1 METRPCHSPQ
11 GALASLVETLVERR
25 RFLKVGLAGF
35 LAASVPLLSARDVQ
49 AAANYG
55 QWKISMHHARTGES
69 FSGVYRV
76 GDQYLPEAFERMNYL
91 LRDFRSDEAFP
102 MDPHVIDILSVVQ
115 ARTRTGRPMEVL
127 SGYRCP
133 KTNAMLR
140 HETRGVAKKS
150 LHMFGQAIDF
160 RMPGF
165 NTGRLRNLAQNL
177 KAGGVGYYP
186 RSNFVHVDTGALR
199 HW

>member
-1 METRPCHSPQ
+1 MDAQPSSLRMSALEAMIETP
-11 GALASLVETLVERR
+11 VERR

-35 LAASVPLLSARDVQ
+35 LAASVPLIGMREAQ
-49 AAANYG
+49 AADGYG
-55 QWKISMHHARTGES
+55 RWKVSMHHARTGES
-69 FSGVYRV
+69 FNGVYRV
-76 GDQYLPEAFERMNYL
+76 GDQYLPEAFERINYL

-102 MDPHVIDILSVVQ
+102 MDPHVIDILSAVQ
-115 ARTRTGRPMEVL
+115 ARTRSGRPIEVL

-140 HETRGVAKKS
+140 HESRGVAKKS
-150 LHMFGQAIDF
+150 LHMFGQAVDF

-165 NTGRLRNLAQNL
+165 NTGRLRSVAQNL
-177 KAGGVGYYP
+177 RAGGVGYYP